1 MDTTILISIG
11 VVVLVLTFA
20 VVVSYLLKNSSIR
33 KEDLE
38 TVKQVFKLTTNV
50 IDELNLKQEEQIM
63 SISQIVVSSLD
74 FAIVI
79 SNDDDQIKDEAYKQ
93 AILLC
98 EQFKLELTEER
109 KNIILQLINIG
120 LDAIYFKD
128 ENSKYCRRQL
138 V

>member
-1 MDTTILISIG
+1 MDATILISIG
-11 VVVLVLTFA
+11 VVALVLIFT
-20 VVVSYLLKNSSIR
+20 VGVTYLLKNSSVR

-38 TVKQVFKLTTNV
+38 TVQQIFKLTTSV
-50 IDELNLKQEEQIM
+50 IDELNLKQEKQIM

-109 KNIILQLINIG
+109 KNIILQLIHNI
-120 LDAIYFKD
+120 
-128 ENSKYCRRQL
+128 
-138 V
+138 

>member
-1 MDTTILISIG
+1 
-11 VVVLVLTFA
+11 
-20 VVVSYLLKNSSIR
+20 
-33 KEDLE
+33 
-38 TVKQVFKLTTNV
+38 
-50 IDELNLKQEEQIM
+50 M

>member
-1 MDTTILISIG
+1 MDSVMLISIG
-11 VVVLVLTFA
+11 IVIFTLAFA
-20 VVVSYLLKNSSIR
+20 IGVTYLLKNSAIK

-38 TVKQVFKLTTNV
+38 TVKQVFKLTANV
-50 IDELNLKQEEQIM
+50 IDELNLKQEDQIM

-79 SNDDDQIKDEAYKQ
+79 SNEDAEIKEAAYRQ
-93 AILLC
+93 SLLLC

-120 LDAIYFKD
+120 LDTFYFKD
-128 ENSKYCRRQL
+128 ENSKYCRKQL